1 MVAQCT
7 PHVGIV
13 VAKLAIVIPTP
24 ALEIVGTEDG
34 AGVIKSERDLFGREV
49 ITEVD
54 SGQIITHF
62 A

>member
-1 MVAQCT
+1 MLTQFA

-13 VAKLAIVIPTP
+13 VAQLTRAIHTP

-34 AGVIKSERDLFGREV
+34 AGEIISERDLFGREI

-54 SGQIITHF
+54 SGEIITHF

>member
-1 MVAQCT
+1 LT
-7 PHVGIV
+7 R
-13 VAKLAIVIPTP
+13 AIQTP
-24 ALEIVGTEDG
+24 ALEIVGIEDS
-34 AGVIKSERDLFGREV
+34 AGEIISERDLFGREV